1 MIDGR
6 LFAFPSPLNGERVRV
21 RGGNFVSIW
30 QKEEA
35 AERAHPSP
43 SIPSMNRETFNI
55 QHSTPKVEG
64 WREAKRL
71 EGSKL
76 GVEC

>member
-1 MIDGR
+1 MAR
-6 LFAFPSPLNGERVRV
+6 NGKIAR
-21 RGGNFVSIW
+21 
-30 QKEEA
+30 
-35 AERAHPSP
+35 
-43 SIPSMNRETFNI
+43 NI